1 MTDRTFSY
9 EYPTRFRDIDAMG
22 HVNNAVYATYL
33 EQARADLFDDL
44 FDADLSAVPTV
55 LVHLSID
62 YERPILL
69 GETVT
74 VDLVLDSIGTSSLT
88 TSYEVKTGEGRA
100 ARAETVQVFIDR
112 ETGESAPIPDRYRQR
127 LDSL

>member
-33 EQARADLFDDL
+33 EQARADLFDEL

-62 YERPILL
+62 YERPIQL
-69 GETVT
+69 GETVRVELT
-74 VDLVLDSIGTSSLT
+74 IDSIGTSSLEM
-88 TSYEVKTGEGRA
+88 SYEVKTGARRA

-112 ETGESAPIPDRYRQR
+112 ETEESAPIPDRYRTR
-127 LDSL
+127 LEAL